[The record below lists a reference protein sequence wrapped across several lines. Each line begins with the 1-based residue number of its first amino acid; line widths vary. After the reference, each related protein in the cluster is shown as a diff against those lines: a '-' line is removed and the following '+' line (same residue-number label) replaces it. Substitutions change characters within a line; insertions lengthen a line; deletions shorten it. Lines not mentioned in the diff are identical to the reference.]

1 MIQRPPRA
9 TRTDTLLPYTTLFR
23 ASQLH
28 TLAAGEDCG
37 ADRRGLAYVLMRES
51 RRCPREREQR
61 LFIQVGQC
69 LPGPPIARINCR
81 LASLVN
87 HQLRYVFTRDR
98 KSTRLNSSHSCASRM
113 PSSAFTQ
120 QNYVITTLS
129 IF

>member
-69 LPGPPIARINCR
+69 LPGPPIARFNCR

-87 HQLRYVFTRDR
+87 HQLRYVLTREQRAQRQQGVFEDSRIER
-98 KSTRLNSSHSCASRM
+98 KSARLNSSH
-113 PSSAFTQ
+113 
-120 QNYVITTLS
+120 
-129 IF
+129 